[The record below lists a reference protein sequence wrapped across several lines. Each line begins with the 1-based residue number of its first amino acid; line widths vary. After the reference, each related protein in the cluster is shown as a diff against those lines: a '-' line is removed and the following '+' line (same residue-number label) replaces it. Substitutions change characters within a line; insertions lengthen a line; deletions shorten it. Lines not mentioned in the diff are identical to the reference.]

1 MWQYIRSN
9 MKYTEDLKD
18 YVKYDSRSGKFYR
31 LKIDAPNLTRFLGT
45 EATNVS
51 SNGYG
56 NVTIKNVK
64 FSAHKLAWFLYYN
77 EIPEFHIDHI
87 SGDKL
92 DNRICNLRKS
102 CPLSNQRNR
111 KKNSDN
117 STGVNGVYMSRNK
130 YRARIKIKGVLVNL
144 GTYDTLEE
152 AAEVRR
158 LADCKYEF
166 DDNHG
171 RR

>member
-1 MWQYIRSN
+1 
-9 MKYTEDLKD
+9 MKYAEDLKE
-18 YVKYDSRSGKFYR
+18 YVEYDSETGEFYR
-31 LKIDAPNLTRFLGT
+31 LKIDAPNLTRYVGI
-45 EATNVS
+45 EATNIS

-56 NVTIKNVK
+56 SVTVKNVN
-64 FSAHKLAWFLYYN
+64 FSAHKIAWFLYHN
-77 EIPEFHIDHI
+77 EIPDFHIDHI
-87 SGDKL
+87 NGDKL

-102 CPLSNQRNR
+102 NPLSNQRNR
-111 KKNSDN
+111 KKNVNN
-117 STGVNGVYMSRNK
+117 STGVNGVYVSRGK
-130 YRARIKIKGVLVNL
+130 YRARIKIKGVLVHL

-152 AAEVRR
+152 AKEARL